1 MLHLDP
7 AACSAATALSGGSTS
22 QVHTALAAVRE
33 LLPPIAG
40 VLHAPVSPAEAGA
53 AEAAVKAAQAA
64 SMAAAQPVSTAAS
77 APGAAAATA
86 KAAGGVAAMQ
96 TAVATALAAVMGEEA
111 AAAVG
116 GDEPLMSAGLTSTLA
131 VQLTQQLEERLGTE
145 LPGTLVF
152 DYPSINEMAAFLAEE
167 VIGGSTS
174 QAAPATTAAP
184 PARAAPAAAKAA
196 FAPVAP
202 QPVAAPAPPAP
213 AASKAQQEAAATDL
227 VLQRVAQLLGSAADV
242 APDAPLM
249 SAGLTS
255 TLAVQLTQLLEEAV
269 GAELPGTLVFDYPSA
284 AEMAGF
290 LVAEGLMPGGSAA
303 AAAAPAGIAA
313 ALPYA
318 APAAAGLAAAAAGQM
333 KAALVDLVLGE
344 VANLSGAAD
353 VAPDAPLMSAGLTSA
368 LAVQLVAALEG
379 AVGAELPG
387 TLVFD
392 YPAGGTRERS
402 SAMLGMRCL
411 GMRYWRHNAAAG
423 CAPLLAHHPF
433 LHPLPLA
440 AAEIADF
447 LISEGLVP
455 ANLAAQLAAQ
465 LTPSPA
471 APAVVAVEV
480 SRQSDK

>member
-1 MLHLDP
+1 MMQVESAVRGKGLRNLAVITLQRPSQQDLAGLAALTATSARLAVLHLDP
-7 AACSAATALSGGSTS
+7 AACSAAAALSGGSTS
-22 QVHTALAAVRE
+22 QVHIALAAVRE

-40 VLHAPVSPAEAGA
+40 VLHAPVSPAEAAA

-64 SMAAAQPVSTAAS
+64 SLAVAQPISAS
-77 APGAAAATA
+77 AIPTPGAPPATA
-86 KAAGGVAAMQ
+86 KAAGGVAAMR
-96 TAVATALAAVMGEEA
+96 TAVAAALAAVMGEEA

-116 GDEPLMSAGLTSTLA
+116 GNEPLMSAGVTSTLA
-131 VQLTQQLEERLGTE
+131 VQLTQQLEERLGSE

-167 VIGGSTS
+167 VTGGSAS
-174 QAAPATTAAP
+174 QAAPTMAAAP

-196 FAPVAP
+196 FAPMVP
-202 QPVAAPAPPAP
+202 RPVAATAPPAP
-213 AASKAQQEAAATDL
+213 AASMAQQEAAAADL
-227 VLQRVAQLLGSAADV
+227 VLQRVAQLLGGAADM

-284 AEMAGF
+284 AEIAGF
-290 LVAEGLMPGGSAA
+290 LVAEGLLPGGSAA

-313 ALPYA
+313 ALPHA
-318 APAAAGLAAAAAGQM
+318 APAATGASATSAGQL
-333 KAALVDLVLGE
+333 KAALVELVLSE

-387 TLVFD
+387 TLVLN
-392 YPAGGTRERS
+392 YPTGG
-402 SAMLGMRCL
+402 SAVLQC
-411 GMRYWRHNAAAG
+411 
-423 CAPLLAHHPF
+423 
-433 LHPLPLA
+433 
-440 AAEIADF
+440 
-447 LISEGLVP
+447 
-455 ANLAAQLAAQ
+455 
-465 LTPSPA
+465 
-471 APAVVAVEV
+471 
-480 SRQSDK
+480 